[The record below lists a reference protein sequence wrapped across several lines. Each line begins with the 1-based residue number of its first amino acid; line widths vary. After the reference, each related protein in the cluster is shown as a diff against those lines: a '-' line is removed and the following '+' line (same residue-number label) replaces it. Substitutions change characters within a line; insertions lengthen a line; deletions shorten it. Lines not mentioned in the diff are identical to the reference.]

1 METKIR
7 GLPNAY
13 TYYDAITESSR
24 IANSGPFIDFMLNE
38 ILSALKA
45 HQAEETENVGLNV
58 GINVGLNVGINERN
72 ILTLIANSP
81 TVTVRE
87 MADMLG
93 FSLRQCERLIAEMK
107 RKNLIKRTG
116 SKKSGIWQ
124 VVYNQTKEI

>member
-1 METKIR
+1 MVYV
-7 GLPNAY
+7 NQQA
-13 TYYDAITESSR
+13 YYDAITESSR

-45 HQAEETENVGLNV
+45 HQAEETENG
-58 GINVGLNVGINERN
+58 GLNVGINERN

-81 TVTVRE
+81 TVIVRE

>member
-1 METKIR
+1 
-7 GLPNAY
+7 
-13 TYYDAITESSR
+13 
-24 IANSGPFIDFMLNE
+24 MLNE
-38 ILSALKA
+38 ILSTLKA
-45 HQAEETENVGLNV
+45 HQAEDTENG
-58 GINVGLNVGINERN
+58 GLNVGINERN

-116 SKKSGIWQ
+116 LHIPADTRSAFPVISVHSPVSIQCRWQ
-124 VVYNQTKEI
+124 S

>member
-1 METKIR
+1 
-7 GLPNAY
+7 
-13 TYYDAITESSR
+13 
-24 IANSGPFIDFMLNE
+24 MLDE

-45 HQAEETENVGLNV
+45 HQAEETENGGLND
-58 GINVGLNVGINERN
+58 GINGGLNVGINERN

-124 VVYNQTKEI
+124 VVYNQTKEV

>member
-1 METKIR
+1 MSDR
-7 GLPNAY
+7 C
-13 TYYDAITESSR
+13 
-24 IANSGPFIDFMLNE
+24 
-38 ILSALKA
+38 
-45 HQAEETENVGLNV
+45 QAEDTENGGLNV
-58 GINVGLNVGINERN
+58 GINGGLNVGINERN

-81 TVTVRE
+81 TVIVRE